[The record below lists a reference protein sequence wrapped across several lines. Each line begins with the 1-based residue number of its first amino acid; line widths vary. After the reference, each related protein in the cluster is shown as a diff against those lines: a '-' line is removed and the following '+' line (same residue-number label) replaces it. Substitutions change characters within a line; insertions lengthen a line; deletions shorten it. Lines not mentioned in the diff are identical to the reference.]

1 MIPRKGRFGYS
12 DGESSPHEPSKDD
25 WFDPSCFMVQA
36 ESILEDTETEKV
48 RFTWGKIIVAI
59 GFVIMLVRVTT
70 LQIVEG
76 AEHRF
81 LAEGNRVRQQIT
93 LPPRGLIVDQRGESL
108 VKNEPGYSVDIIPS
122 ELPRKKE
129 ARDDVIKKIAT
140 LRNIDPKVIEK
151 VIGKEGLV
159 SSEPVVIDDTITRED
174 AIIAKVKLATTPG
187 VRISFSPKRVY
198 DTTPGLAHLLGYTAR
213 MNEQDV
219 TNHPEYPRSSIIG
232 RSGLESSYDNLLRG
246 EVGTN
251 EVEVNANGQFQ
262 RVLYTRPPQVGQT
275 LRLTLDKGLQQEMA
289 ASLQDAMSKNGAKQA
304 VGVAM
309 DAKTGGILASVSV
322 PTYDNNLFAQ
332 GISSEEFKKLQDNP
346 DTPLLNRAIHG
357 LYPAG
362 STIKPFIAA
371 AALEEGTITNK
382 TTLDTSIGVIKI
394 GQWEFPDWKVHG
406 TTDVG
411 KAIAESNDIFFYA
424 LGGGWDKI
432 PGLGVERIK
441 KYLRIFG
448 FGESSEIDF
457 ANDATGLIPDPDWKK
472 RVKKESWY
480 IGDTYHIAIGQGDL
494 LVTPIQLARA
504 LSSIA
509 NGGTLV
515 RPHLVNSSES
525 AGGIPSPDLIFETS
539 KLPLSAD
546 TLRTVQEGMR
556 RTVDS
561 SSGSAR
567 TLAALPF
574 TSAGKT
580 GTAQFGSEEKTHA
593 WYIGY
598 APYENP
604 EIVVVVLVEGG
615 GEGNAISVPVAGRVF
630 SYYMSHK

>member
-1 MIPRKGRFGYS
+1 MTARKGRFGYS
-12 DGESSPHEPSKDD
+12 ETESPSRQLPKDN
-25 WFDPSCFMVQA
+25 WFDPSCFLIQS
-36 ESILEDTETEKV
+36 ESVLEDTETEKA
-48 RFTWGKIIVAI
+48 RFTWGKIFVAI
-59 GFVIMLVRVTT
+59 GFIIMLVRVTT

-76 AEHRF
+76 EEHRF
-81 LAEGNRVRQQIT
+81 LAEGNRVRQHVT
-93 LPPRGLIVDQRGESL
+93 LSPRGLLIDKRGESL

-129 ARDDVIKKIAT
+129 ARQEVIEKIAS
-140 LRNIDPKVIEK
+140 LRNIDLKVIEK
-151 VIGKEGLV
+151 VIEKEGLI

-187 VRISFSPKRVY
+187 GRISFSPKRVY

-213 MNEQDV
+213 LNEQDL
-219 TNHPEYPRSSIIG
+219 TNHPDYPRSSTIG
-232 RSGLESSYDNLLRG
+232 RSGLESSYDTVLRG
-246 EVGTN
+246 EVGTD

-289 ASLQDAMSKNGAKQA
+289 AALEEAMSKNGAKQA

-309 DAKTGGILASVSV
+309 DPRTGGILASVSV

-332 GISSEEFKKLQDNP
+332 GITSEDYKKLQDNP

-411 KAIAESNDIFFYA
+411 RAIAESNDIFFYA

-441 KYLRIFG
+441 KYLHIFG
-448 FGESSEIDF
+448 FGESAKTDF
-457 ANDATGLIPDPDWKK
+457 ANDAAGLIPDPDWKK

-494 LVTPIQLARA
+494 LATPIQLARA
-504 LSSIA
+504 LSSLA

-515 RPHLVNSSES
+515 TPHLVSSAES
-525 AGGIPSPDLIFETS
+525 SGGVKATDMTFQTS
-539 KLPLSAD
+539 RLPLSQE
-546 TLRTVQEGMR
+546 TIHTVQEGMR

-567 TLAALPF
+567 ALATLPF

-630 SYYMSHK
+630 THYMSHK

>member
-1 MIPRKGRFGYS
+1 MVRKGRFGY
-12 DGESSPHEPSKDD
+12 GEGELSSRRMAKDN
-25 WFDPSCFMVQA
+25 WFEPSCFLI
-36 ESILEDTETEKV
+36 ESESVLEDTQTEKV
-48 RFTWGKIIVAI
+48 RFTWGKLLVAI
-59 GFVIMLVRVTT
+59 CFSIMLVRVTT

-93 LPPRGLIVDQRGESL
+93 LPPRGLIIDSRGQSL
-108 VKNEPGYSVDIIPS
+108 VTNEPGYSVDIIPS
-122 ELPRKKE
+122 ELPRKKD
-129 ARDDVIKKIAT
+129 ARQDVIEKISA
-140 LRNIDPKVIEK
+140 LRGIDPHVIEK
-151 VIGKEGLV
+151 VIEKEGLV
-159 SSEPVVIDDTITRED
+159 SSDPVVIDDTITRED
-174 AIIAKVKLATTPG
+174 AIIAKIKLATTPG
-187 VRISFSPKRVY
+187 VRISFAPKRVY
-198 DTTPGLAHLLGYTAR
+198 DATPGLAHLLGYTAR

-232 RSGLESSYDNLLRG
+232 RSGLESSYDNALRG

-262 RVLYTRPPQVGQT
+262 RILYTRPPQVGQT

-289 ASLQDAMSKNGAKQA
+289 TSLQEAMSKNGAKQA

-309 DAKTGGILASVSV
+309 NPKTGGILASVSV

-332 GISSEEFKKLQDNP
+332 GISSEEYKKLQDNP
-346 DTPLLNRAIHG
+346 DKPLLNRAIHG

-411 KAIAESNDIFFYA
+411 MAIAESNDIFFYA

-441 KYLRIFG
+441 KYLHSFG
-448 FGESSEIDF
+448 FGEQSNIDF
-457 ANDATGLIPDPDWKK
+457 ANDAAGLIPDPDWKK

-480 IGDTYHIAIGQGDL
+480 IGDTYHMAIGQGDL
-494 LVTPIQLARA
+494 LATPIQLARA
-504 LSSIA
+504 LSGIA

-515 RPHLVNSSES
+515 SPHLVNSAES
-525 AGGIPSPDLIFETS
+525 AGGTKITNMTFETNR
-539 KLPLSAD
+539 LPFSSE
-546 TLRTVQEGMR
+546 TLHTVQEGMR
-556 RTVDS
+556 RTVDAS
-561 SSGSAR
+561 TGSAR
-567 TLAALPF
+567 ALAALPF

-593 WYIGY
+593 WYMGY

-630 SYYMSHK
+630 SYYMAHK